1 MTDRPRAWTLVT
13 CPDCGDGRLAHEI
26 DGGPVHVVE
35 WDREKVEA
43 AITLALEEAFGW
55 RRYGAD
61 PRDLARAIFD
71 ALDPEGA
78 A

>member
-43 AITLALEEAFGW
+43 AITLALTELLDRKPDSTA
-55 RRYGAD
+55 YGM
-61 PRDLARAIFD
+61 AREIFD
-71 ALDPEGA
+71 ALDREQT
-78 A
+78 